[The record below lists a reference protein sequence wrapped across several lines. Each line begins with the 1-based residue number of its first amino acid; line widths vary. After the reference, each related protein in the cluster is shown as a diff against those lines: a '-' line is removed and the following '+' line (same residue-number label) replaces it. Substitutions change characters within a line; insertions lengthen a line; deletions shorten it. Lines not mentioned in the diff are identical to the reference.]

1 MSDRNAIRVE
11 VFFDVVEVS
20 SRFGE
25 DVGDD
30 EVVVG
35 VGVCEERVGGEG
47 SRSLGDCEARDWRER
62 GK

>member
-1 MSDRNAIRVE
+1 MGDRNAIGVE
-11 VFFDVVEVS
+11 VFFDVVEVCT
-20 SRFGE
+20 RFGE
-25 DVGDD
+25 GFGDD

-47 SRSLGDCEARDWRER
+47 SRSLGEGEARDWGER